1 MKPTGRVMTSQPN
14 QTGKPAEE
22 QINPTLKLVLEIGPI
37 ILFILSYNFGDRLIE
52 AFNLGEPF
60 SRPIFLATA
69 VIMVATLISIAVS
82 WSVTRTLPAMPI
94 VTAVV
99 VSIFGGLTL
108 YLQDDTFIKLK
119 PTIINTLFG
128 VTLIAGMLMGR
139 SFLKVVMGPAFELD
153 QEGWNK
159 LTWRWGF
166 FFLFLAVVNE
176 VVWRNFS
183 EAFWVGFKF
192 WGMTGLTMA
201 FVACQ
206 LPMMMKHSPNQQE
219 D

>member
-1 MKPTGRVMTSQPN
+1 MTLQPETN
-14 QTGKPAEE
+14 SDNSKEP
-22 QINPTLKLVLEIGPI
+22 INPGLKLALEIGPVV
-37 ILFILSYNFGDRLIE
+37 LFVLSYNFGDRLIE
-52 AFNLGEPF
+52 AFNLQEPF
-60 SRPIFLATA
+60 TKPIFVATA
-69 VIMVATLISIAVS
+69 VIMVSTLISIAIS

-108 YLQDDTFIKLK
+108 YLQDDVFIKLK
-119 PTIINTLFG
+119 PTIVNTLFG
-128 VTLIAGMLMGR
+128 VTLLVGMLMGR
-139 SFLKVVMGPAFELD
+139 SFLKLVMGSAFQMD

-176 VVWRNFS
+176 IVWRNFS
-183 EAFWVGFKF
+183 ESFWVGFKF

-201 FVACQ
+201 FVASQ
-206 LPMMMKHSPNQQE
+206 LPMMMRHSTE
-219 D
+219 DQD

>member
-1 MKPTGRVMTSQPN
+1 MTSQPD
-14 QTGKPAEE
+14 QQSTSQEK
-22 QINPTLKLVLEIGPI
+22 QINPVLKLGLEIGPI
-37 ILFILSYNFGDRLIE
+37 ILFILSYNFGDRLIDV
-52 AFNLGEPF
+52 FNLGEPF
-60 SRPIFLATA
+60 TKPIFLATA
-69 VIMVATLISIAVS
+69 VIMVATLIAIAVS
-82 WSVTRTLPAMPI
+82 WTVTRTLPAMPI

-128 VTLIAGMLMGR
+128 VTLISGMLMGR
-139 SFLKVVMGPAFELD
+139 SFLKVVMGAAFELD

-176 VVWRNFS
+176 IVWRNFS
-183 EAFWVGFKF
+183 EGFWVGFKF

-201 FVACQ
+201 FVASQ
-206 LPMMMKHSPNQQE
+206 LPMMMKHSTEEQKDE
-219 D
+219 G

>member
-1 MKPTGRVMTSQPN
+1 MTSQPDPN
-14 QTGKPAEE
+14 SQADENSV
-22 QINPTLKLVLEIGPI
+22 NPTLKLLLEMGPVL
-37 ILFILSYNFGDRLIE
+37 LFVLTYSFGDRLI
-52 AFNLGEPF
+52 ALFDLGEPF

-69 VIMVATLISIAVS
+69 VIMVATLISIAIS
-82 WSVTRTLPAMPI
+82 WGVTRTLPAMPI

-128 VTLIAGMLMGR
+128 VTLISGMLMGR
-139 SFLKVVMGPAFELD
+139 SFLKIVMGQAFQLD

-166 FFLFLAVVNE
+166 FFLVLAVVNE
-176 VVWRNFS
+176 IVWRNFS

-201 FVACQ
+201 FVASQ
-206 LPMMMKHSPNQQE
+206 LPMMMKHSTENASDE
-219 D
+219 S